1 MPNHQDHCMSSQ
13 QVQHLYECLCRDI
26 PFNPAQTE
34 QFVQIE
40 EPDLPDLLYHLDNDE
55 DPVPCFAM
63 TNPYETILTHD
74 PARTC
79 VCVTPDMLHS
89 FQPQTDPSLESDQG
103 IDIWYPQGSGKTHIH
118 QMGLW
123 SIMSDRP
130 SYTIHPQP
138 SSISGMVVWISAMT
152 D

>member
-1 MPNHQDHCMSSQ
+1 MPLQGYSLQPSPSRSFAQIQ
-13 QVQHLYECLCRDI
+13 Q
-26 PFNPAQTE
+26 PN
-34 QFVQIE
+34 
-40 EPDLPDLLYHLDNDE
+40 LPYFSTTCDEDE

-63 TNPYETILTHD
+63 TNPYEAILTHD

-89 FQPQTDPSLESDQG
+89 FQPLTYPPSESDQG
-103 IDIWYPQGSGKTHIH
+103 INVWYPQGSGKTHVH

-138 SSISGMVVWISAMT
+138 LEYLVVVVWISVSI
-152 D
+152 DYIIKPLRISGSSINF